1 DPAASEQLTAKRPQ
15 ENEPF
20 NQKLKKLRASEVRST
35 DPDSRTP
42 LRSLGTASA
51 VERVSDQANY
61 SLQKE
66 GESQEHVIRNTE
78 EIGHSK
84 PGSQETRN
92 GTVSSAPHSLLEEL
106 VDNGLMGYS
115 TPEQNYLSN
124 VSNATPMMQLNQSFH
139 PGNTDMGGDLS
150 KHDGF
155 VPFPGPSD
163 ISSPTFLLDV
173 SQQPLGVRAQ
183 VAQPMEIVNQSSHQD
198 INSIARSNS
207 KVSSDDSGQIVWS
220 PSFDGYLE
228 NDALDSDPD
237 WLLSLDF
244 DGSDPSAVTP
254 TPELTASSS
263 YSSFDSIPSVAS
275 FNIGIQGQMND
286 DQNQKSEPLKA
297 LHPQVPHGNSSDS
310 GLGSHSSSSGPQS
323 TDMSENENNAVVDHA
338 IIEIFPD
345 VVGLRGAPSCEF
357 PGLAERFPEVQ
368 SGYYTVEGVKEEFC
382 WEKGDKDGKGDC
394 IPPSTEEGEKTVII
408 WSLSR
413 EKMGEAKLLYV
424 DRRKHKKEEHLK
436 TYVRKVTQQIEDLAI
451 SLRDQADQS
460 ENDGT
465 QHSEIFGSSRKVQVL
480 RLLTHKAAQCVF
492 QWDSFPLSELSIMM
506 HDLKNAAINLEK
518 ITDR

>member
-1 DPAASEQLTAKRPQ
+1 MVRVWKTKSLLFCLRYDPLIVFRRQNHVTFIFIKAMSHELGANGLLHGCSYKVTSCTYYLAFCSECNKWAIHYYLIHIFHSIFFCYKQDPAASEQLTAKRPQ

-66 GESQEHVIRNTE
+66 GESQELVIRNTE

-183 VAQPMEIVNQSSHQD
+183 VSKSIVKGEE
-198 INSIARSNS
+198 
-207 KVSSDDSGQIVWS
+207 KVSICYCWR
-220 PSFDGYLE
+220 
-228 NDALDSDPD
+228 ALCEP
-237 WLLSLDF
+237 
-244 DGSDPSAVTP
+244 AH
-254 TPELTASSS
+254 
-263 YSSFDSIPSVAS
+263 YS
-275 FNIGIQGQMND
+275 
-286 DQNQKSEPLKA
+286 
-297 LHPQVPHGNSSDS
+297 
-310 GLGSHSSSSGPQS
+310 
-323 TDMSENENNAVVDHA
+323 
-338 IIEIFPD
+338 
-345 VVGLRGAPSCEF
+345 
-357 PGLAERFPEVQ
+357 VQ
-368 SGYYTVEGVKEEFC
+368 
-382 WEKGDKDGKGDC
+382 
-394 IPPSTEEGEKTVII
+394 
-408 WSLSR
+408 
-413 EKMGEAKLLYV
+413 
-424 DRRKHKKEEHLK
+424 
-436 TYVRKVTQQIEDLAI
+436 
-451 SLRDQADQS
+451 
-460 ENDGT
+460 
-465 QHSEIFGSSRKVQVL
+465 
-480 RLLTHKAAQCVF
+480 
-492 QWDSFPLSELSIMM
+492 
-506 HDLKNAAINLEK
+506 
-518 ITDR
+518 